1 MASKPTTY
9 LNWTDGSA
17 TKVTQ
22 PPSSQLLSGWTAGQP
37 IPFQY
42 LNYNFYLLDQ
52 WVQYLDGIVNSD
64 VVTENASQL
73 MRLINGGNWSYV
85 ASTGTITWSAAF
97 NLAVPGIADADN
109 QAAAGSISL
118 SDGQIAYVTAN
129 IPFNSTGTTASGSNQ
144 VTGLTYTT
152 GIVVGQT
159 VTGTGIPSSTTVT
172 AISGTTIT
180 ISNNATANG
189 TVPLTFSSTGSLT
202 VSSATNSSFV
212 PSPTTII
219 IARRVGSVVYLG
231 VNATQMLL
239 RDQESKLISDLGYL
253 NVLTLTAGQNLT
265 ANQAVYIS
273 PGTGID
279 AARTAGAVYPTDASS
294 ANGSIRSQFIG
305 FVLTA
310 ATTGNSVSVVSG
322 GVLPGF
328 TLTAGSIYYL
338 NPSTV
343 GAITSTRPTTAN
355 LYLCPVGTAISSTT
369 LDIAPVATAVIT
381 AAAGVGLAASGVLA
395 INPATQSPYNVT
407 TGNNGQV
414 LLVNTANGACTFNLP
429 TPVTNLIF
437 TIKDVAGQANSNPMT
452 FHRAAS
458 ELIENI
464 ASDYVAYANYGEWT
478 LTSDGT
484 NWFFVTK

>member
-253 NVLTLTAGQNLT
+253 NDFDGGTKFNGQ
-265 ANQAVYIS
+265 
-273 PGTGID
+273 
-279 AARTAGAVYPTDASS
+279 
-294 ANGSIRSQFIG
+294 
-305 FVLTA
+305 
-310 ATTGNSVSVVSG
+310 SG
-322 GVLPGF
+322 GLHFSRNRNRRRSNGGRGLSHGRQLGERFDSLSVYWIRFDGGHYGQLGLSCKRRRFTGLHFDCWFDLLFESFNGWRNHLDSSDNGESLFMPGWNGNIF
-328 TLTAGSIYYL
+328 DNFGHRSGSYGCHYCGGGCWFSGLRSAG
-338 NPSTV
+338 
-343 GAITSTRPTTAN
+343 
-355 LYLCPVGTAISSTT
+355 
-369 LDIAPVATAVIT
+369 DQ
-381 AAAGVGLAASGVLA
+381 SGDPEPL
-395 INPATQSPYNVT
+395 QRH
-407 TGNNGQV
+407 
-414 LLVNTANGACTFNLP
+414 
-429 TPVTNLIF
+429 
-437 TIKDVAGQANSNPMT
+437 D
-452 FHRAAS
+452 R
-458 ELIENI
+458 
-464 ASDYVAYANYGEWT
+464 
-478 LTSDGT
+478 
-484 NWFFVTK
+484 